1 VAMHTAGDSAGEVEE
16 TLMPLG
22 DRLSGWVAATGQTVM
37 NSDARLDLDEPL
49 REQSPLRSA
58 LAVPVVSNGRT
69 AGVLTFYA
77 EASNAFGDDHRR
89 IVEAAG
95 RAVAGS
101 VPYLTSRY
109 PPVQNLDVPKR
120 HMTLQK
126 SNRR

>member
-1 VAMHTAGDSAGEVEE
+1 MHAAGDSASEVET
-16 TLMPLG
+16 TLMSLG
-22 DRLSGWVAATGQTVM
+22 DRLSGWVAATGQTVI
-37 NSDARLDLDEPL
+37 NSDARLDLDEPM

-69 AGVLTFYA
+69 AGVLTFYSDA
-77 EASNAFGDDHRR
+77 PNAFNEDHRR
-89 IVEAAG
+89 LVEAAG

-101 VPYLTSRY
+101 VPYLASPY
-109 PPVQNLDVPKR
+109 PPVQNLDVPKP